1 LKLSNKKPA
10 MMAAA
15 SGILALE
22 SHAKANSII
31 GAKLAEK
38 GIHWEK
44 KRKSPNKESAGPLG
58 GDPADLELPMHM
70 HSVSKSDL
78 KKQ

>member
-1 LKLSNKKPA
+1 

-44 KRKSPNKESAGPLG
+44 KRQSPNKEPASPLG
-58 GDPADLELPMHM
+58 GDPAELELPMHM
-70 HSVSKSDL
+70 H
-78 KKQ
+78 